1 MSLGSSS
8 VEFEKSEK
16 MSLDEDHWGLL
27 SSFDEEAPVNA
38 RVTRSSIK
46 IKGKVAF
53 VGNVASVP
61 LDDVSFHSKE
71 GASLWK
77 YVVKRKIVK
86 EKELSP
92 STQECLNLM
101 DLLLEVELDKTVL
114 CLGPFYPQ
122 LVRKFI
128 INLSAALIVP

>member
-1 MSLGSSS
+1 MCN
-8 VEFEKSEK
+8 FE
-16 MSLDEDHWGLL
+16 
-27 SSFDEEAPVNA
+27 EEAPINT
-38 RVTRSSIK
+38 RVTRSSAK
-46 IKGKVAF
+46 RKGKAASI
-53 VGNVASVP
+53 GNVASVP
-61 LDDVSFHSKE
+61 LDGVFFHSEE